1 MTVKEQLIQVRNQEC
16 MVRAYEDELGELRR
30 RAYNISSPKMAD
42 KVQSNHQ
49 SSLEDIVEKLDAQA
63 RKVNEAWDTLISMR
77 DDAEALIN
85 LEEDMQRRCVIWRY
99 YILGESWEKVAENI
113 HLDMRYVFRIHGR
126 ALQDLEFLQKSHKK
140 P

>member
-1 MTVKEQLIQVRNQEC
+1 M
-16 MVRAYEDELGELRR
+16 
-30 RAYNISSPKMAD
+30 
-42 KVQSNHQ
+42 
-49 SSLEDIVEKLDAQA
+49 EKLDAQA

-77 DDAEALIN
+77 DEAEALIN

>member
-63 RKVNEAWDTLISMR
+63 RKVNAAWDTLICMR
-77 DDAEALIN
+77 DEAEALIN
-85 LEEDMQRRCVIWRY
+85 LEEDMQRRCVLWRY
-99 YILGESWEKVAENI
+99 YILGESWEKVAEKMNFSLRQI
-113 HLDMRYVFRIHGR
+113 QRLHGWALLDVERNVGTKCH
-126 ALQDLEFLQKSHKK
+126 
-140 P
+140 

>member
-1 MTVKEQLIQVRNQEC
+1 MTVKEQLIQVRNQGC

-77 DDAEALIN
+77 DEAEALIN
-85 LEEDMQRRCVIWRY
+85 LEEDMQRRCVLWRY
-99 YILGESWEKVAENI
+99 YILGESWERIASETNFT
-113 HLDMRYVFRIHGR
+113 LRYVYILHVQ
-126 ALQDLEFLQKSHKK
+126 ALQDLEKLKRVH
-140 P
+140 

>member
-49 SSLEDIVEKLDAQA
+49 SSLV
-63 RKVNEAWDTLISMR
+63 
-77 DDAEALIN
+77 
-85 LEEDMQRRCVIWRY
+85 
-99 YILGESWEKVAENI
+99 
-113 HLDMRYVFRIHGR
+113 
-126 ALQDLEFLQKSHKK
+126 
-140 P
+140 

>member
-30 RAYNISSPKMAD
+30 RSYNISSPKMAD

-63 RKVNEAWDTLISMR
+63 RKVNAAWDTLICMR
-77 DDAEALIN
+77 DEAEALIN
-85 LEEDMQRRCVIWRY
+85 LEEDMQRRCVLWRY
-99 YILGESWEKVAENI
+99 YILGESWEKVAEKMKFSLRQI
-113 HLDMRYVFRIHGR
+113 QRLHGWALLDVERNVGTKCH
-126 ALQDLEFLQKSHKK
+126 
-140 P
+140 